1 MTFERAKVLLNRG
14 LSRPS
19 LFMVD
24 IPAISTASNDYLKFF
39 CKSTR
44 IPEVSQETVGASG
57 QGRTGIMRQQPT
69 MITFGKPF
77 AMTVIERSDFIVYKN
92 MREWFEKTCP
102 PYNTLGNESQRM
114 EYYDNFVYDMR
125 LIKLELP
132 YEAWDS
138 RGLQNSM
145 DRGIVNADGYRQV
158 LDVTFKNAYPT
169 TIGDINF
176 DTENRNSMTTFDI
189 SFNYESYHV
198 QT

>member
-1 MTFERAKVLLNRG
+1 
-14 LSRPS
+14 
-19 LFMVD
+19 
-24 IPAISTASNDYLKFF
+24 
-39 CKSTR
+39 
-44 IPEVSQETVGASG
+44 
-57 QGRTGIMRQQPT
+57 MRQQPT

-77 AMTVIERSDFIVYKN
+77 SMTVIERSDYVVYRG
-92 MREWFEKTCP
+92 MRSWFEQTCP

-114 EYYDNFVYDMR
+114 SYYDNFTTEIK

-132 YEAWDS
+132 YEAWDP
-138 RGLQNSM
+138 RELQKRM
-145 DRGIVNADGYRQV
+145 DSGKVTAEGYREV
-158 LDVTFKNAYPT
+158 LEVTFKNAYPT

>member
-1 MTFERAKVLLNRG
+1 MTFERAKVLLNKG
-14 LSRPS
+14 LSRPT

-24 IPAISTASNDYLKFF
+24 IPAISSASNDYLKFF

-44 IPEVSQETVGASG
+44 LPELSQETVGASG

-77 AMTVIERSDFIVYKN
+77 SMTVIERSDYLVYKN
-92 MREWFEKTCP
+92 MRRWFEKTCP
-102 PYNTLGNESQRM
+102 PYNTRNDESQRM
-114 EYYDNFVYDMR
+114 AYYDSFVLDMR

-132 YEAWDS
+132 YEGWDA
-138 RGLQNSM
+138 RGLQNKM
-145 DRGIVNADGYRQV
+145 DSGQVNADGYRQV
-158 LDVTFKNAYPT
+158 LDITFKNAYPT

-176 DTENRNSMTTFDI
+176 DTQNRNSMTTFDI